1 MPGGFTGGSTGRLTA
16 VAVPQL
22 GRGVLLADLEN
33 EAPSHVEAIEWLVL
47 PPVEFLGDKPESLSE
62 SLRENRR
69 RRPAR
74 CERGNGNNGLPQS
87 SGQAG
92 FHNVTGSLAFP
103 TSLTAPSAR
112 TALS

>member
-1 MPGGFTGGSTGRLTA
+1 M
-16 VAVPQL
+16 
-22 GRGVLLADLEN
+22 
-33 EAPSHVEAIEWLVL
+33 LVL
-47 PPVEFLGDKPESLSE
+47 PSPVEFLGDKPERLGE
-62 SLRENRR
+62 SLRGTSDGDRR
-69 RRPAR
+69 RY
-74 CERGNGNNGLPQS
+74 ERGNGDNGLPQS